1 MDNTAVLFLSGFHYV
16 DNKVGLAEKPFRL
29 QSDRSFYQRMENRL
43 SKDEDRVEKYK
54 KDDIRYL
61 FILGDLSYCGEPE
74 EFTLAEEFLNNII
87 SEYNIKKENVLI
99 LPGNNDIER
108 EKLRSKIRET
118 PDQTDI
124 EMTDYQ
130 VEKLSSFQAFYN
142 RFYDN
147 TRDEYSGESISFD
160 PNRAICRVLYA
171 KELDTVFLGI
181 NTLYKESFR
190 QQDHKGFINKE
201 ALAKEL
207 IDVRKKFPEN
217 KIVVLLHHKP
227 LGMGISREDEIENWN
242 GCKPIFEKHHINT
255 FVLGGNARSRGCRNI
270 QKDTYEYCE
279 IGALSPC
286 DDTFD
291 KRFSIM
297 YFDENKPNIVLSI
310 LYYQYI
316 DQSGDSGS
324 FWQLMDDPESL
335 SEIIIKPIKGSAA
348 INQILS
354 SIPKE
359 EAPLESRS
367 VKEPKKSVIQ
377 HRDER
382 NAKEY
387 ILKVIKEQNLY
398 KLGYFRWS
406 PKGESISYI
415 LMDYF
420 FENFECI
427 EKTKAYYNGV
437 LDYRKIKPDLI
448 IGYEMNGNMMG
459 TLLAIEHEC
468 DYTYLPADDKIHIDP
483 ERELPR
489 KDYKS
494 IVVFLDLIF
503 TKHLIKI
510 ITDKIIESYPSVE
523 KIYYV
528 ALIEGTK
535 AIYKEKYDNQGNKI
549 GKTEVEIIQ
558 FTNENKPEIS
568 DINNAEIYAYSI
580 CQIPMITT
588 PFNQSNDFF
597 KYHIIPEYHL
607 YTPEL

>member
-1 MDNTAVLFLSGFHYV
+1 MDNTAVLLLSGFHYT
-16 DNKVGLAEKPFRL
+16 DNYVGLAEKQSCL
-29 QSDRSFYQRMENRL
+29 QSDQSFYQRIENRIG
-43 SKDEDRVEKYK
+43 KKRDEHEKYK
-54 KDDIRYL
+54 KDDIKYL
-61 FILGDLSYCGEPE
+61 FILGDLSYCGEEE
-74 EFTLAEEFLNNII
+74 EFRQAAKFLDRIIKEFNIR
-87 SEYNIKKENVLI
+87 KENVLI

-108 EKLRSKIRET
+108 EKLRSKIKEIKDRR
-118 PDQTDI
+118 DI
-124 EMTDYQ
+124 NLMDYQ
-130 VEKLSSFQAFYN
+130 GDKLSSFQSFHN
-142 RFYDN
+142 HFYDN
-147 TRDEYSGESISFD
+147 TFDEYTGKSVFFD
-160 PNRAICRVLYA
+160 PNKAVCRVLFA

-181 NTLYKESFR
+181 NTLYKESYR
-190 QQDHKGFINKE
+190 EQDHIGYINKD
-201 ALAKEL
+201 ALAEELKE
-207 IDVRKKFPEN
+207 IREKFPKE

-227 LGMGISREDEIENWN
+227 SGMGTSKADEIENWN
-242 GCKPIFEKHHINT
+242 ACKILFEKHHINT
-255 FVLGGNARSRGCRNI
+255 FVSGGNARLRGLI
-270 QKDTYEYCE
+270 KGQKDTYEYCE

-286 DDTFD
+286 DDNYD

-297 YFDENKPNIVLSI
+297 HYNENSPNIILSV
-310 LYYQYI
+310 LYYQFMEAK
-316 DQSGDSGS
+316 GDSTP

-335 SEIIIKPIKGSAA
+335 SEIIVKPIKGSAA
-348 INQILS
+348 INQKLS
-354 SIPKE
+354 SIPKGK
-359 EAPLESRS
+359 APYDSMS
-367 VKEPKKSVIQ
+367 ASEPKKSVLQ

-382 NAKEY
+382 SAKEY
-387 ILKVIKEQNLY
+387 ILRVIKEQNLY

-406 PKGESISYI
+406 PKGESMSYI

-437 LDYRKIKPDLI
+437 LDYRKIKPDLM
-448 IGYEMNGNMMG
+448 IGYEMNGNMVG

-489 KDYKS
+489 KDYK
-494 IVVFLDLIF
+494 IIAVFLDLIF

-510 ITDKIIESYPSVE
+510 ITDKIIKSYPSVE

-535 AIYKEKYDNQGNKI
+535 AKYKERYDEQGNKI

-558 FTNENKPEIS
+558 FTNEGKPEIS
-568 DINNAEIYAYSI
+568 DTNQAEIYAYSI

-588 PFNQSNDFF
+588 PFNKSNDFF
-597 KYHIIPEYHL
+597 KYQIIPEYHL